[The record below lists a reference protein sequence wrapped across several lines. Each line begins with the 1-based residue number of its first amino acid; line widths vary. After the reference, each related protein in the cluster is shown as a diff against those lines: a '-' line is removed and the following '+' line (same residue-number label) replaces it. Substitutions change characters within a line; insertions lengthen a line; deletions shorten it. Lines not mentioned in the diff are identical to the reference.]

1 MSVRSRVLF
10 AVLAVALAAA
20 LLPAFASAGGKN
32 STKLVVS
39 LKTPAFHG
47 KVTSPRKGCLG
58 SRTVKMYREL
68 NGTKKMVG
76 KDTTEDNGKWSI
88 LLGKNLPP
96 APTTPPSPPAA
107 SASPPNPRS
116 CRSPNSRDRVMP

>member
-96 APTTPPSPPAA
+96 GAYYATVAA
-107 SASPPNPRS
+107 RGKCKSAKSQILPIA
-116 CRSPNSRDRVMP
+116 